1 VLYNI
6 DLMFDLKTIKNL
18 LGAVVAISAFASFL
32 LIPAALAQE
41 AVLVSVFTR
50 DTCKHCQDEKAFLED
65 LQKEMPDIEVDY
77 YDLSEEQNAK
87 LFSDIT
93 EYYDI
98 AKGTPLTLI
107 RGQLIPGFGTKDT
120 TGVILQGAIKGTGPA
135 QLKFEEIVNGGAT
148 VGGLVTPGSTCDEI
162 EGCSIDS
169 PLLVTIPVIGT
180 TIDVGKYSLGG
191 LSLVLGLID
200 GFNPC
205 AMWVL
210 VMFLVMLSQIGDKK
224 KMWQFAGLFII
235 AQGIMYYLILMVW
248 FTLWD
253 FVRLDNIITPLV
265 GLLALGSGIYF
276 LYKFKTFKPVCN
288 VTSFEQQ
295 AKIESKVTKLVNKPM
310 TILVAIGII
319 GLALSVNIFEFA
331 CSVGIPQAF
340 TKVLEINQLGWLET
354 QSYVGLYMLMY
365 MLDDIAVFG
374 LAIWS
379 FDKIGLTH
387 KYSKW
392 TTLIGGLLMITLGL
406 IMLLRP
412 EWLVV

>member
-1 VLYNI
+1 
-6 DLMFDLKTIKNL
+6 M
-18 LGAVVAISAFASFL
+18 AISAFASFL

-148 VGGLVTPGSTCDEI
+148 VGGLVTPVSTCDEI